1 MPIYEYA
8 CANCGATVEAIQK
21 IDDKPLKKCPE
32 CGKNKLSREIS
43 APSFTFKG
51 SGWYINDYAK
61 SGAESKKGSKAK
73 ESKSEGD
80 SGASDTAKPEAA
92 KPEAA
97 PKPDAAKPDAKSPAA
112 GS

>member
-21 IDDKPLKKCPE
+21 VDDKPLKKCPE
-32 CGKNKLSREIS
+32 CGKNKLSREVS

-61 SGAESKKGSKAK
+61 SGGGKESKK
-73 ESKSEGD
+73 ESKSDGD
-80 SGASDTAKPEAA
+80 SGAKTETKTETKTDTK
-92 KPEAA
+92 
-97 PKPDAAKPDAKSPAA
+97 PAA
-112 GS
+112 A

>member
-21 IDDKPLKKCPE
+21 VDDKPLKKCPE
-32 CGKNKLSREIS
+32 CGKNKLSREVS

-61 SGAESKKGSKAK
+61 SGGGKESKK
-73 ESKSEGD
+73 ESKSDGD
-80 SGASDTAKPEAA
+80 SGAKTETKTDTK
-92 KPEAA
+92 
-97 PKPDAAKPDAKSPAA
+97 PAA
-112 GS
+112 A

>member
-21 IDDKPLKKCPE
+21 VDDKPLKKCPE

-61 SGAESKKGSKAK
+61 SGAAEPKKGSKPK

-80 SGASDTAKPEAA
+80 SGASEAA
-92 KPEAA
+92 KPAEAA
-97 PKPDAAKPDAKSPAA
+97 KPDAAKPDTKSQAA
-112 GS
+112 